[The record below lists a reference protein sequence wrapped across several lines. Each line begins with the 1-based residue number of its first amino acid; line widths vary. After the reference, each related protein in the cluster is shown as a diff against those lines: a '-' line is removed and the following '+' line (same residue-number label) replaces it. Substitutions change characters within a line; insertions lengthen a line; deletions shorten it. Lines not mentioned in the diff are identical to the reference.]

1 MPTSNGER
9 YVTYRWLIGGI
20 AATILVVSTI
30 MITLI
35 NTHAHADSVH
45 IRELAP
51 LREDIGQLR
60 EEIRG
65 LRSELRNVN
74 RN

>member
-1 MPTSNGER
+1 MTSINNDK

-20 AATILVVSTI
+20 AATIVILTTI
-30 MITLI
+30 TGVLI